1 MGLPSDV
8 LVRDTDAIDEDA
20 GVKPVEPSGGQ
31 GGGSALRFRVAVLQ
45 HHRAVYRVCVGILG
59 DEAEA
64 EDITQETF
72 LRYWQLSGQV
82 RGVKAW
88 LITVA
93 RNRCLDRLRST
104 RRFVDADPEIFEQ
117 QTDSRDPEWHTQ
129 RDQSATRLETLVNQ
143 LPEPQRSLVLMFD
156 VEGMTGNECAEAL
169 NLNPN
174 QVKVYLHRARR
185 RLRRALEEY
194 HE

>member
-1 MGLPSDV
+1 MGSVADV
-8 LVRDTDAIDEDA
+8 RVRDTDAIDEA
-20 GVKPVEPSGGQ
+20 GGDKAPAADGT
-31 GGGSALRFRVAVLQ
+31 GGGSNFRFRMAVAR
-45 HHRAVYRVCVGILG
+45 HHRTVYRVCVGILG
-59 DEAEA
+59 DEHEA
-64 EDITQETF
+64 EDVTQETF
-72 LRYWQLSGQV
+72 LRYWQLNGQV

-104 RRFVDADPEIFEQ
+104 KRFVDADPEIFEQ
-117 QTDSRDPEWHTQ
+117 QTDKRDPEWHTQ
-129 RDQSATRLETLVNQ
+129 RNQSASRLQTLISQ

-156 VEGMTGNECAEAL
+156 VEGMTGKECAEAL
-169 NLNPN
+169 DLNPN

-185 RLRRALEEY
+185 RLRRALEEN

>member
-1 MGLPSDV
+1 MGIPSDV
-8 LVRDTDAIDEDA
+8 LVRDSDVIDDSA
-20 GVKPVEPSGGQ
+20 GLKPADGTPGES
-31 GGGSALRFRVAVLQ
+31 GGSAMRFRLAVVQ

-59 DEAEA
+59 DEHEA
-64 EDITQETF
+64 QDVTQETF

-104 RRFVDADPEIFEQ
+104 KRFVDADPEIFEQ
-117 QTDSRDPEWHTQ
+117 QSDTRDPEWHTQ
-129 RDQSATRLETLVNQ
+129 RDQSASRLETLISQ
-143 LPEPQRSLVLMFD
+143 LPEPQRSLILMFD
-156 VEGMTGNECAEAL
+156 VEGMSGSECAEAL
-169 NLNPN
+169 NLNAN

-185 RLRRALEEY
+185 RLRRALEEH

>member
-1 MGLPSDV
+1 MGSVSDV
-8 LVRDTDAIDEDA
+8 RVRDTDAIDEA
-20 GVKPVEPSGGQ
+20 GGDKSPAAEGTGAGSG
-31 GGGSALRFRVAVLQ
+31 LRFRMAVAR

-59 DEAEA
+59 DEHEA
-64 EDITQETF
+64 EDVTQETF
-72 LRYWQLSGQV
+72 LRYWQLNGQV
-82 RGVKAW
+82 HGVKAW

-104 RRFVDADPEIFEQ
+104 KRFVDADPEIFEQ
-117 QTDSRDPEWHTQ
+117 QTDKRDPEWHTQ
-129 RDQSATRLETLVNQ
+129 RNELASRLQTLISQ

-156 VEGMTGNECAEAL
+156 VEGMTGKECAEAL
-169 NLNPN
+169 DLNPN

-185 RLRRALEEY
+185 RLRRALEEN